1 MNLWP
6 LSISSTKEEEEQSF
20 HHHRV
25 SFDYRPLK
33 QNFIYLFIIQQQ
45 RAIFR
50 RQHHSLSDETRR
62 QSLKVELSRSPP
74 FCKLM
79 FSRAKSSAA
88 AAGVKRYI

>member
-6 LSISSTKEEEEQSF
+6 LSISSTKEEEEEEQSF

-45 RAIFR
+45 QRAIFR

-62 QSLKVELSRSPP
+62 QSLK
-74 FCKLM
+74 F
-79 FSRAKSSAA
+79 
-88 AAGVKRYI
+88 